1 MDNDIDTPSGNGRV
15 IDASKKVKIITD
27 PNRLRLASN
36 RIKKKYERQ
45 RQKVSLKKANK
56 KASKWLKR
64 AGYLDTDDLETI
76 NYNNDTNMD
85 NIETVDYD
93 NGTNINDLNNINL

>member
-1 MDNDIDTPSGNGRV
+1 MP
-15 IDASKKVKIITD
+15 KKVKIITD
-27 PNRLRLASN
+27 QNRLLLASN

-45 RQKVSLKKANK
+45 RQKGRHKKVNK

-93 NGTNINDLNNINL
+93 NGTNVNDLNNINL

>member
-1 MDNDIDTPSGNGRV
+1 MDNDIDTPSRNGIV

-27 PNRLRLASN
+27 TNRLWLAPN

-45 RQKVSLKKANK
+45 RQKESLKKANK

-64 AGYLDTDDLETI
+64 AGYLDTD
-76 NYNNDTNMD
+76 NNDTNMD
-85 NIETVDYD
+85 NIDTVDYD

>member
-1 MDNDIDTPSGNGRV
+1 MDNDIDTPSRNGIV

-27 PNRLRLASN
+27 TNRLWLAPN

-45 RQKVSLKKANK
+45 RQKESLKKANK